1 MPWYMQIVIPVFTFL
16 GGVWSRWYFD
26 RRIARTALYR
36 DVLASYLDNTK
47 CESGGDVTSIRLFAL
62 QRSGALRL
70 NETEFKHLLADLHAH
85 GKPAPEDE
93 PVIAFFGI
101 RESLNLAQKHGLDLS
116 KPEAIQLY
124 ILKAMA
130 RVSDKGRPIDQRSVL
145 QEMEPETG
153 KEYTR

>member
-1 MPWYMQIVIPVFTFL
+1 M
-16 GGVWSRWYFD
+16 
-26 RRIARTALYR
+26 
-36 DVLASYLDNTK
+36 
-47 CESGGDVTSIRLFAL
+47 
-62 QRSGALRL
+62 